1 MIGNVRLHGLG
12 EFERIGG
19 HVLYIYIYIYIGLVI
34 LVFLGMHV
42 ISYNQAL

>member
-19 HVLYIYIYIYIGLVI
+19 HVLYIYRGDDPCVSW
-34 LVFLGMHV
+34 HAC
-42 ISYNQAL
+42 YNQAL

>member
-19 HVLYIYIYIYIGLVI
+19 HVLYIYIYRVGDPCVSWHACYKL
-34 LVFLGMHV
+34 
-42 ISYNQAL
+42 

>member
-19 HVLYIYIYIYIGLVI
+19 HVLYIYIGLVI

>member
-19 HVLYIYIYIYIGLVI
+19 HVLYIYIYIGLVI

>member
-19 HVLYIYIYIYIGLVI
+19 HVLYIYRGDDP
-34 LVFLGMHV
+34 
-42 ISYNQAL
+42 